1 MRRKTEW
8 KPSAQ
13 ITVWYA
19 SLGWTF
25 GCALLHG
32 KGTAQQP
39 PSVLCLHCP
48 LTRPCPPCCSAPPDV
63 FSPSRRLLKHFHNVV
78 SKAENYLDLRIHWAM
93 CLQSWSM
100 WQRLM
105 AAWIQL
111 EDICFFFCCFFF
123 FKAGWQLF
131 TLEWS
136 RVPVGITV
144 DPTLEGT
151 HDDPWAQLLAPHH
164 TTQTLCHA
172 SCASAWPPSAAE
184 PIPDIQAKW

>member
-39 PSVLCLHCP
+39 PSVLCLHWP
-48 LTRPCPPCCSAPPDV
+48 LTHPCPPCCSASPDG
-63 FSPSRRLLKHFHNVV
+63 FSPSRRLLKHTFTMLYQ
-78 SKAENYLDLRIHWAM
+78 KQRITLILGFIKQCVYRAGPCGRGSQLHKY
-93 CLQSWSM
+93 SWKTSV
-100 WQRLM
+100 
-105 AAWIQL
+105 
-111 EDICFFFCCFFF
+111 FFF

-151 HDDPWAQLLAPHH
+151 HNDPWAQLLAPHH
-164 TTQTLCHA
+164 STQTLCHA

-184 PIPDIQAKW
+184 PIPDIQTKW